1 MSPWFAGSKA
11 MIVFVVYIV
20 IGYILFAACGGARNK
35 LSPEER
41 EKNMF
46 GDLDLNAMRQK

>member
-1 MSPWFAGSKA
+1 MSPWYAGTKA
-11 MIVFVVYIV
+11 LIVFVVYIIV
-20 IGYILFAACGGARNK
+20 GYVLFFACGGARNK

-46 GDLDLNAMRQK
+46 GDLDLKAMRQK